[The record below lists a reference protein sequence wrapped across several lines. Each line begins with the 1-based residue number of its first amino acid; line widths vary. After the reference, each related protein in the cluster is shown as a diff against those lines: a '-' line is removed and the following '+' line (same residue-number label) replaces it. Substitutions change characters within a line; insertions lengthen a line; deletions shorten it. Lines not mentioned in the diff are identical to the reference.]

1 MGPYAPDQKPG
12 MRTRTCP
19 FPEGI
24 VLAAMFLGTLLLQA
38 LSPVTTSTDSAWTLH
53 LATSILREHNVDLDE
68 YRSLIDLQLDYR
80 MRVVRG
86 HIYYYY
92 PVATPLLVA
101 PAVAL
106 VNLIYPLN
114 HPTDLYTYLATHG
127 PDARTARLEKLLAS
141 GFVAL
146 AAVVMYVVARLRL
159 HPLGSAATALM
170 FAFSTSMW
178 STASRALWQHGPS
191 ALFLAL
197 ALYLTLVASHRPFAM
212 FSVGFLLGYAYLI
225 RPTNS
230 LSVIFFGLFLL
241 VNRRRSVW
249 LYVLGALLVLL
260 PYCAQNW
267 LTYGNLFPPYSY
279 QLFERLGTPAAIGE
293 AIVGTLF
300 SPGRGLF
307 VFTPFLLFAVFAA
320 FRSVHNQALPFAN
333 LDIYLL
339 GILLA
344 HWLTTSLFEDWGG
357 AWSIGPRYF
366 VDVLPYFMY
375 LLIPIFHM
383 RVLASAAARYLFV
396 ATVAVSTLVQW
407 HCSVSIYPF
416 MWNGKPKALVEAPER
431 KWDWGDLQ
439 FLRGTCK
446 GNPLEG
452 RAPACWFDRGD

>member
-1 MGPYAPDQKPG
+1 MG
-12 MRTRTCP
+12 TRP
-19 FPEGI
+19 FPFPQGI
-24 VLAAMFLGTLLLQA
+24 VLAALFLGTFLLQV

-53 LATSILREHNVDLDE
+53 LATSILRERNIDLDE
-68 YRSLIDLQLDYR
+68 YRNLIDLQLDYR
-80 MRVVRG
+80 LRVVRG

-106 VNLIYPLN
+106 ANLIYPLN
-114 HPTDLYTYLATHG
+114 HPTDLYTYLGTHG

-146 AAVVMYVVARLRL
+146 AAAVMYLIARTRL
-159 HPLGSAATALM
+159 PSLGAAAIALI

-191 ALFLAL
+191 AMFLAL
-197 ALYLTLVASHRPFAM
+197 ALYLTLVASGRRLAILCI
-212 FSVGFLLGYAYLI
+212 GFLLGYAYII

-230 LSVIFFGLFLL
+230 LSVVFVGLFVL
-241 VNRRRSVW
+241 VNRPRAFW
-249 LYVLGALLVLL
+249 LYVSGALLVLL

-267 LTYGNLFPPYSY
+267 LTYGNVFPPYSY

-293 AIVGTLF
+293 ALVGTLF

-307 VFTPFLLFAVFAA
+307 IFTPFLLFTVFAA
-320 FRSVHNQALPFAN
+320 FRSVRNQALPFAS
-333 LDIYLL
+333 IEVYL
-339 GILLA
+339 IAIVLA
-344 HWLTTSLFEDWGG
+344 HWLTTSLFEDWAG

-366 VDVLPYFMY
+366 VDVLPYLMY
-375 LLIPIFHM
+375 LLIPIFQM
-383 RVLASAAARYLFV
+383 PLVATAAARYAFV
-396 ATVAVSTLVQW
+396 AAVAVSTLIQW
-407 HCSVSIYPF
+407 HCSASIYPF
-416 MWNGKPKALVEAPER
+416 MWNGKPKALVEAPGR

-446 GNPLEG
+446 NNPLEG
-452 RAPACWFDRGD
+452 RAPACWFERGD

>member
-1 MGPYAPDQKPG
+1 
-12 MRTRTCP
+12 
-19 FPEGI
+19 
-24 VLAAMFLGTLLLQA
+24 
-38 LSPVTTSTDSAWTLH
+38 
-53 LATSILREHNVDLDE
+53 LATSILRERNIDLDE
-68 YRSLIDLQLDYR
+68 YRNLIDLQLDYR

-106 VNLIYPLN
+106 ANLVYPLN
-114 HPTDLYTYLATHG
+114 HPTDLYAYLATHG

-146 AAVVMYVVARLRL
+146 AAVVMYLVASIRLPSL
-159 HPLGSAATALM
+159 PSASIALM

-197 ALYLTLVASHRPFAM
+197 ALYLILTASHHPLAM
-212 FSVGFLLGYAYLI
+212 FLSGFLLGYAYII

-230 LSVIFFGLFLL
+230 ISLAFFGLFVL
-241 VNRRRSVW
+241 VNRRRLIW
-249 LYVLGALLVLL
+249 LYISGALLVLL

-267 LTYGNLFPPYSY
+267 LTYGNVFPPYSY

-293 AIVGTLF
+293 ALVGTLF

-307 VFTPFLLFAVFAA
+307 IFTPFLLVAVVAA
-320 FRSVHNQALPFAN
+320 YKSVRKQASPFAS
-333 LDIYLL
+333 LDIYLI

-366 VDVLPYFMY
+366 VDVLPYLMY
-375 LLIPIFHM
+375 FLIPIFQIP
-383 RVLASAAARYLFV
+383 VLTSLAARYAFV
-396 ATVAVSTLVQW
+396 AAVAVSTLIQW

-439 FLRGTCK
+439 FLRGTCRD
-446 GNPLEG
+446 NPLEG
-452 RAPACWFDRGD
+452 RAPACWFGRGD